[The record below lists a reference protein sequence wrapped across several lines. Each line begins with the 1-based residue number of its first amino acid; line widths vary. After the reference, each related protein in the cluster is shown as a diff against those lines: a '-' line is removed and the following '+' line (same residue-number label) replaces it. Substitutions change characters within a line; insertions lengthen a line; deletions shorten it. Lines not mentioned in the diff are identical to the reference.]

1 MPVRPFAR
9 LPTDWKVNSYACI
22 SDADVPA
29 LMSLRAVVY
38 AQRRT
43 LVLRTKPMVCYAHHP

>member
-43 LVLRTKPMVCYAHHP
+43 LVLRTKPMLCYAHHP